1 MSEST
6 QNSQCEEQ
14 ITNNKQMPTQILN
27 NDENKIITHI
37 VHLADIHI
45 SRNTIR
51 HSEYEYVFNK
61 LYNNLEKLF
70 EKQNNCVIVICG
82 DIVNEN
88 SRLAPNQITIVKNF
102 FIRLCEFSD
111 VIVILGNHDMNMND
125 NTTNSIGPIIFNTQ
139 TKNNL
144 YFLNIDCNY
153 IYHNIVFG
161 VTTTHTKCVT
171 KIDRIA
177 NKINVGLYHGTLH
190 GSQIENGMTI
200 SNNNLFTNGDFAD
213 YDIVCLGDI
222 HKFQYMNA
230 KKTICYSSSLIQQNI
245 GESVDEHGYVL
256 WDLATRESKLVKIK
270 NKYALKKISIDET
283 NCDILIDY
291 LKALNSNN
299 TTNMINKTNNSIIR
313 KIENID
319 DYNTIYV
326 YYSNIDYSKAQ
337 DAVVELKQRFVNS
350 QCVLHCEKM
359 QSRRNDELKV
369 DNVSFNE
376 IRDDKTVKQLILNH
390 IKDSYNKLNQIEQNT
405 LNQLLDEILIDAAQV
420 YNQKS
425 KKIVINELLFDNY
438 YLYGKKNSVDF
449 SKLKGIVGLD
459 GASHTGKSTLIDCL
473 LYAIFGQC
481 NRGSLNN
488 IINVKCD
495 IVRTYVSF
503 NINDDNFEIV
513 RKRRLARRATSKKK
527 QETSETLIVKKNGKN
542 ITQDKIVET
551 NNLIEFVVGT
561 FDAFVNQTIIL
572 QNRQDNMITMTKAK
586 RKEFICKMMN
596 FDILTEILNRIRN
609 YKNQKSKNAKLSKSD
624 EERNIEIAKKINVLQ
639 IEHDQYNQDLIEC
652 KRKLHELH
660 KLEGKMHSEKDKY
673 DAALKLTKRK
683 CELENELEALNTS
696 SNLMIVNCD
705 YVDKMDVIHN
715 ISFEDLTSQLIT
727 IVNEQNKLQ
736 REINSINDVT
746 TKLQQITK
754 DYETS
759 LAEFEKQKMMI
770 ETRSEFKI
778 NFKQIDSDKNA
789 IVESM
794 DDKIKK
800 LKTIQKSNHETS
812 ANIKSQL
819 FSLQEDRDAI
829 KQKIEK
835 HVKIIQDQLESDI
848 TNAHCNI
855 LRNNDVVSS
864 TIVLIIAIEKNM
876 NKITILQENELL
888 KQIGE
893 IQIKSNLI
901 MEELNKCEKNKN
913 EIAKQLIKSK
923 NTIKLKQLFL
933 ELTTKIE
940 NEKTE
945 LKNKFSSTCDKCKI
959 NKQNYESSV
968 LSIYLSEQNKLQ
980 TEINDQE
987 INNKNIELQ
996 NELSKQEK
1004 ELRKLLNFINQLI
1017 EQLKKLDDYV
1027 CQQKKQE
1034 LRITKLNELL
1044 SDTQT
1049 IESQMSA
1056 LKLEIESLDELV
1068 ELFDEYINL
1077 RDKTNTLGLKLN
1089 KLTEI
1094 DENNN
1099 KMIEHNEQIQHE
1111 INKLEKKKQMIK
1123 KRIEMKAN
1131 HDKLTSNKKQLD
1143 DNLKIINS
1151 ELAILQKYNFDKN
1164 EFDDVCR
1171 RVIQC
1176 EKDEIELLS
1185 KTNTLKTKLTE
1196 CQCELVIINKEIA
1209 KSQQV
1214 QSEINLLTM
1223 LNNKLNG
1230 NSGIVNTLLDKH
1242 VLPMMETKINNLLK
1256 EIGGY
1261 SIKMERSSDTGINIT
1276 KTTSDGKILDMESV
1290 SGCEGIMAN
1299 LAIRCALNE
1308 LNTNMRCDM
1317 LIIDEGFQY
1326 CDEETLQK
1334 IPLFFEYMKS
1344 NYKFIL
1350 VISHDERIR
1359 KLYDTVYSIK
1369 QHKGFS
1375 KLKIQ

>member
-6 QNSQCEEQ
+6 QDSQCENKQ
-14 ITNNKQMPTQILN
+14 MANNKQLPTQILN
-27 NDENKIITHI
+27 DNDSKTITHI
-37 VHLADIHI
+37 IHLADIHV
-45 SRNTIR
+45 SKNTIR
-51 HSEYEYVFNK
+51 HGEYEYVFGK

-70 EKQNNCVIVICG
+70 AKHNNCVIAICG

-125 NTTNSIGPIIFNTQ
+125 HTTNSIGPIISNTQ

-144 YFLNIDCNY
+144 YFLNVNCNY
-153 IYHNIVFG
+153 VYYNIVFG
-161 VTTTHTKCVT
+161 VTTTHAKCVT
-171 KIDRIA
+171 KIDKIA

-190 GSQIENGMTI
+190 GSQIENGMTL
-200 SNNNLFTNGDFAD
+200 SNNNLFTNGDFHD

-245 GESVDEHGYVL
+245 SESVDEHGYVL
-256 WDLATRESKLVKIK
+256 WDLATRESHLVKIK
-270 NKYALKKISIDET
+270 NKFALKKISIDET
-283 NCDILIDY
+283 NCDMMIDY
-291 LKALNSNN
+291 LKALNTNPNN
-299 TTNMINKTNNSIIR
+299 IDNKTSKLIIK
-313 KIENID
+313 KIENIN

-326 YYSNIDYSKAQ
+326 YYSNIDYSKAH
-337 DAVVELKQRFVNS
+337 DAVAELKQKFVNS

-359 QSRRNDELKV
+359 QSKSNDELKV

-390 IKDSYNKLNQIEQNT
+390 IKTNFVALNQNEQNT
-405 LNQLLDEILIDAAQV
+405 MNQLLDEILKDAAQV

-438 YLYGKKNSVDF
+438 YLYGEKNRVDF
-449 SKLKGIVGLD
+449 GKLKGVVGLD

-495 IVRTYVSF
+495 TVRTYVSF

-513 RKRRLARRATSKKK
+513 RKRRMARRATAKKR
-527 QETSETLIVKKNGKN
+527 QETTERLIVKKNGNN

-551 NNLIEFVVGT
+551 NELIEFIVGT
-561 FDAFVNQTIIL
+561 FDTFVNQTIIL

-596 FDILTEILNRIRN
+596 LDILTEILNRIRN
-609 YKNQKSKNAKLSKSD
+609 LKNQKSKNAKLSNTD
-624 EERNIEIAKKINVLQ
+624 EERNIEITKQINVLQ
-639 IEHDQYNQDLIEC
+639 TECNQYDHDLLKC
-652 KRKLHELH
+652 KQKLHELH

-673 DAALKLTKRK
+673 DAAQKLTKRK
-683 CELENELEALNTS
+683 RELENELEVFNAN

-705 YVDKMDVIHN
+705 YVDKMGMSHS
-715 ISFEDLTSQLIT
+715 ISFEDLTSQLVT
-727 IVNEQNKLQ
+727 TVNKQNKLQ
-736 REINSINDVT
+736 REINPINDVSA
-746 TKLQQITK
+746 KLQQITA

-759 LAEFEKQKMMI
+759 LTKFEKQKVTM
-770 ETRSEFKI
+770 EKQSKFKI
-778 NFKQIDSDKNA
+778 NFKQIDSDKND
-789 IVESM
+789 VMKSM
-794 DDKIKK
+794 DNKIAE
-800 LKTIQKSNHETS
+800 LKIMQKGNHMTS
-812 ANIKSQL
+812 ANVKSQL
-819 FSLQEDRDAI
+819 SSLQEDINII

-835 HVKIIQDQLESDI
+835 HVRMIQDQLGLDFA
-848 TNAHCNI
+848 NAYHNI
-855 LRNNDVVSS
+855 SQNNNIISLTIAFVIATGNAILLERNNLS
-864 TIVLIIAIEKNM
+864 
-876 NKITILQENELL
+876 
-888 KQIGE
+888 KQIEE
-893 IQIKSNLI
+893 IQIKNGVI

-913 EIAKQLIKSK
+913 DIAKQLIKSQ
-923 NTIKLKQLFL
+923 NTLKLKQSLL

-945 LKNKFSSTCDKCKI
+945 LKNKFDSSCEKCKI

-980 TEINDQE
+980 NDIYDQE
-987 INNKNIELQ
+987 NNNKNIELQ
-996 NELSKQEK
+996 NKLVKQEK
-1004 ELRKLLNFINQLI
+1004 ELRKLHNFINQFI
-1017 EQLKKLDDYV
+1017 DQLKKLDDYV
-1027 CQQKKQE
+1027 CQQNKQE
-1034 LRITKLNELL
+1034 NRIAKLTELL
-1044 SDTQT
+1044 SDAQT
-1049 IESQMSA
+1049 TESQMGA
-1056 LKLEIESLDELV
+1056 LKMEIESLDELV
-1068 ELFDEYINL
+1068 ELYDEYTSL
-1077 RDKTNTLGLKLN
+1077 RDNTNTLGLKLN

-1099 KMIEHNEQIQHE
+1099 KTIEQNGQIQNE
-1111 INKLEKKKQMIK
+1111 INKLEKQKQMIE
-1123 KRIEMKAN
+1123 KRIEMKTN
-1131 HDKLTSNKKQLD
+1131 YDKLTSNKKQLD

-1151 ELAILQKYNFDKN
+1151 ELAILQKYQFDKN
-1164 EFDDVCR
+1164 EFDVICQ
-1171 RVIQC
+1171 RVDQC
-1176 EKDEIELLS
+1176 EKYEIELLS
-1185 KTNTLKTKLTE
+1185 KTNAAKTKLTE
-1196 CQCELVIINKEIA
+1196 NQCELATINKRIV
-1209 KSQQV
+1209 KSQQT
-1214 QSEINLLTM
+1214 QLEIKLLTI

-1230 NSGIVNTLLDKH
+1230 NNGIVNTLLDKH
-1242 VLPMMETKINNLLK
+1242 VLPAIETKINNLLK

-1261 SIKMERSSDTGINIT
+1261 SIKMERSSDTCINIIK
-1276 KTTSDGKILDMESV
+1276 KTADNKVLDMESV

-1369 QHKGFS
+1369 QQKGFS
-1375 KLKIQ
+1375 KLRI

>member
-1 MSEST
+1 
-6 QNSQCEEQ
+6 
-14 ITNNKQMPTQILN
+14 
-27 NDENKIITHI
+27 
-37 VHLADIHI
+37 
-45 SRNTIR
+45 
-51 HSEYEYVFNK
+51 
-61 LYNNLEKLF
+61 
-70 EKQNNCVIVICG
+70 
-82 DIVNEN
+82 
-88 SRLAPNQITIVKNF
+88 
-102 FIRLCEFSD
+102 
-111 VIVILGNHDMNMND
+111 
-125 NTTNSIGPIIFNTQ
+125 
-139 TKNNL
+139 
-144 YFLNIDCNY
+144 
-153 IYHNIVFG
+153 
-161 VTTTHTKCVT
+161 
-171 KIDRIA
+171 
-177 NKINVGLYHGTLH
+177 
-190 GSQIENGMTI
+190 
-200 SNNNLFTNGDFAD
+200 
-213 YDIVCLGDI
+213 
-222 HKFQYMNA
+222 
-230 KKTICYSSSLIQQNI
+230 
-245 GESVDEHGYVL
+245 
-256 WDLATRESKLVKIK
+256 
-270 NKYALKKISIDET
+270 LKKISIDET

-1359 KLYDTVYSIK
+1359 KLYDIVYSIK
-1369 QHKGFS
+1369 QSKGFS